1 MTIVRDCERLAW
13 NTSMRKP
20 QERTQRGRCFMGVTP
35 SNRTIADEVA
45 EAHERVASI
54 LRSACPQFARLKP
67 DGSGSPLMLALRD
80 AFHAFPTPTE
90 NLLVDAGG
98 FSSWRDNAPYWTIV
112 RYDLSQ
118 PNTNTIRFVREVR
131 ASELPLNRSLLSEH
145 FGIDDD
151 SVDDACALKVIC
163 SWDEDF
169 FTLFAPFDIRKQ
181 ADDYARELAERVARD
196 SPFRE
201 MFVRETDF
209 KGKYGLKA
217 DQVLSFADLTKI
229 DGLSAC
235 FLRID
240 TSEPPPVESR
250 QQGVASVQLIPQV
263 PEAVCRALHWAK
275 RLYVFGYFEYGFY
288 TIALHYAYLA
298 LEAALHARWS
308 ATLTRPCMLRYRDKT
323 KAVEQVTL
331 DHPSRAA
338 IRSYCKQRGWRVEQV
353 LVNGERFPLTAGAV
367 LASLRRNGIIN
378 DWQAEQFKELWLE
391 LRNYHSHLEF
401 CPIET
406 PAAGTLARAAYEINT
421 LFDSLPVPPKAGTQ
435 HAKE

>member
-1 MTIVRDCERLAW
+1 M
-13 NTSMRKP
+13 S
-20 QERTQRGRCFMGVTP
+20 VTP
-35 SNRTIADEVA
+35 SSRTLADELA
-45 EAHERVASI
+45 KAHEGVASI
-54 LRSACPQFARLKP
+54 LRSACPQFVHLKP

-98 FSSWRDNAPYWTIV
+98 FPSWRDNAPYWTIV
-112 RYDLSQ
+112 RYDLSY

-145 FGIDDD
+145 FGMDDD
-151 SVDDACALKVIC
+151 SLDDVCALRIVC
-163 SWDEDF
+163 SWDEHF

-181 ADDYARELAERVARD
+181 TEDYARELAEHVVRD
-196 SPFRE
+196 LAFRD

-209 KGKYGLKA
+209 NAKHGLKP

-229 DGLSAC
+229 DELSAC
-235 FLRID
+235 LVRFDR
-240 TSEPPPVESR
+240 SELPSVEDR
-250 QQGVASVQLIPQV
+250 QQGVANVQLIPQV

-288 TIALHYAYLA
+288 TIALHYACLA

-308 ATLTRPCMLRYRDKT
+308 ATLTRPCTLRPTDKT

-331 DHPSRAA
+331 DHPSHVA
-338 IRSYCKQRGWRVEQV
+338 IRSYCKRQGWRVGRV
-353 LVNGERFPLTAGAV
+353 LVNGERFPHTARAV
-367 LASLRRNGIIN
+367 VASLRSNGIIN
-378 DWQAEQFKELWLE
+378 DWQAEQLKELWLE

-401 CPIET
+401 CPVET